1 MSLSVSMGVSLFLLN
16 YLAMYQTMKHV
27 LLSAMGLGTLGL
39 TTLGVT
45 MGMMTSCQQPEVKT
59 SITVDLQAVNQTMDG
74 FGVAE
79 ADWADDVFVFP
90 KREQVLDAL
99 FSESGLNANIL
110 RGEIF
115 PHYSNNPK
123 HLDFALDTDTTMN
136 TVKAAATLER
146 NDLLRRG
153 QYWLTSRVQQ
163 KYDDV
168 LFTFSVWSP
177 PAWMKEG
184 GHATEMYPASGG
196 KLMKKHYQSFADY
209 LVSFYKAF
217 DSIGVQTYAVSPS
230 NEPGF
235 AAPWNSCQW
244 SFDEMGDFI
253 HNYLLPTFKKE
264 NVPAKVLFGEN
275 PAWSTVFDKLKMIS
289 SADFCNDLLKKYPL
303 DSERVIA
310 AGHGYVLPDTLPL
323 PADLRRTP
331 ILPFEQPKLRGIHS
345 WVTEISDI
353 TPLDVSMEDGLYW
366 AEMFQQYLMD
376 AHVNAIVW
384 WCGAMP
390 TKTNESLVILNNE
403 TGDFVLSKRYDA
415 FGNYTRYIAK
425 GSQCVDNQTT
435 GFPGGV
441 VASSF
446 KKDNQF
452 TIVVVNR
459 LGVEFPCKLA
469 LKDSAMGEV
478 VKSYTTTAETRWQ
491 EAELKASNGECI
503 VNVPPMSVVTYT
515 GTVK

>member
-1 MSLSVSMGVSLFLLN
+1 MAFYMCHDRISLFILN
-16 YLAMYQTMKHV
+16 HRTMHQTLKQMFT
-27 LLSAMGLGTLGL
+27 LSTIGLGV
-39 TTLGVT
+39 LGVT
-45 MGMMTSCQQPEVKT
+45 ALMGTFTSCQQTQVNS

-90 KREQVLDAL
+90 RREEVLDAL
-99 FSESGLNANIL
+99 FSESGLNVNIL
-110 RGEIF
+110 RGEVF
-115 PHYSNNPK
+115 PHYSNGPK
-123 HLDFALDTDTTMN
+123 HFDFALDTDTSMN
-136 TVKAAATLER
+136 VVKVASTLER

-163 KYDDV
+163 KYEDI

-217 DSIGVQTYAVSPS
+217 NSIGVQTYAVSPS
-230 NEPGF
+230 NEPGY
-235 AAPWNSCQW
+235 AAPWNSCEW
-244 SFDEMGDFI
+244 TFDEMGDFI
-253 HNYLLPTFKKE
+253 YNYLLPTYKKE
-264 NVPAKVLFGEN
+264 NVPTKVLFGEN

-289 SADFCNDLLKKYPL
+289 SADFCNNLLKNYPL

-331 ILPFEQPKLRGIHS
+331 IIPFEEVQKRGIHS

-353 TPLDVSMEDGLYW
+353 TPLDVSMKDGLYW
-366 AEMFQQYLMD
+366 ADMFQKYLMD

-390 TKTNESLVILNNE
+390 TKTNESLIVLDNE
-403 TGDFVLSKRYDA
+403 TGNFVLSKRYDA
-415 FGNYTRYIAK
+415 FGNYTRYIPK
-425 GSQCVDNQTT
+425 GSQCVDNKTA
-435 GFPGGV
+435 GLPDGV
-441 VASSF
+441 SVSSF

-452 TIVVVNR
+452 TVVVVNTT
-459 LGVEFPCKLA
+459 EQEIMCKLSLQA
-469 LKDSAMGEV
+469 ETMGSELA
-478 VKSYTTTAETRWQ
+478 SYTTTADCRWKESTLFTNHGDCVLTLLPQ
-491 EAELKASNGECI
+491 SI
-503 VNVPPMSVVTYT
+503 ITYT
-515 GTVK
+515 GTIK

>member
-1 MSLSVSMGVSLFLLN
+1 MH
-16 YLAMYQTMKHV
+16 QTMKQV
-27 LLSAMGLGTLGL
+27 LLSTMGLGALGIAML
-39 TTLGVT
+39 
-45 MGMMTSCQQPEVKT
+45 MGGMTSCQQQPAVN
-59 SITVDLQAVNQTMDG
+59 SFITVDLNAVHQTMDG

-90 KREQVLDAL
+90 RREEVLDAL
-99 FSESGLNANIL
+99 FGESGLKANIL

-115 PHYSNNPK
+115 PHYSNNPN
-123 HLDFALDTDTTMN
+123 HFDFTIDADTSMN
-136 TVKAAATLER
+136 VVKQAASLER

-163 KYDDV
+163 KYPDM

-184 GHATEMYPASGG
+184 GHATELYPASGG

-217 DSIGVQTYAVSPS
+217 HSIGVQTYAVSPS
-230 NEPGF
+230 NEPGY

-244 SFDEMGDFI
+244 SYDEMGDFI

-289 SADFCNDLLKKYPL
+289 SADFCNDLLKNYPL
-303 DSERVIA
+303 DPERVIA

-323 PADLRRTP
+323 PAELRRTP
-331 ILPFEQPKLRGIHS
+331 IIPFEEVNKRGIHS

-353 TPLDVSMEDGLYW
+353 TPLDVSMKDGLYW
-366 AEMFQQYLMD
+366 ADMFQKYLMD

-390 TKTNESLVILNNE
+390 TKTNESLIVLDRE
-403 TGDFVLSKRYDA
+403 TGNFTLSKRYDA
-415 FGNYTRYIAK
+415 FGNYTRYIPK
-425 GSQCVDNQTT
+425 GSQCVENQTT
-435 GFPGGV
+435 GLPEGV
-441 VASSF
+441 AVSSF
-446 KKDNQF
+446 KHGNQL
-452 TIVVVNR
+452 TVVVVNTTTHEVPFR
-459 LGVEFPCKLA
+459 LD
-469 LKDSAMGEV
+469 LKEKGLTGDV
-478 VKSYTTTAETRWQ
+478 FSYTTTATDRWKQ
-491 EAELKASNGECI
+491 ASYTASHGSCI
-503 VNVPPMSVVTYT
+503 LMSVPESIITFT
-515 GTVK
+515 GTTE